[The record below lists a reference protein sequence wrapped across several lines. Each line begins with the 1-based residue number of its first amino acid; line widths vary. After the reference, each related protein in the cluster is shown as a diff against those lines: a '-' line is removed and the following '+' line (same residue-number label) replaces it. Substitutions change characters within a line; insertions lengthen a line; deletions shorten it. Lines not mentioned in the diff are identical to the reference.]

1 MKKEYAMYSYG
12 INGFSYCFNKETEQM
27 EDNLLI
33 MYYGHDKK
41 FVFPKEKAYNLI
53 VAINGDKN
61 PNGSTFDK
69 ENFNFELKYMDIVK
83 LLKTRLQGRAFV
95 MITDYKNPVE
105 YVNGVQNGFVGLT
118 GLDLDCKLLAKT
130 KKELFKDG
138 IANYDVENYCE
149 PPKDYKEEPAF
160 EA

>member
-12 INGFSYCFNKETEQM
+12 INGFSYCFNKEIEQM

-41 FVFPKEKAYNLI
+41 FIFPKEKAYNLI

-69 ENFNFELKYMDIVK
+69 ENFNFELKK
-83 LLKTRLQGRAFV
+83 
-95 MITDYKNPVE
+95 YKFN
-105 YVNGVQNGFVGLT
+105 F
-118 GLDLDCKLLAKT
+118 
-130 KKELFKDG
+130 
-138 IANYDVENYCE
+138 
-149 PPKDYKEEPAF
+149 
-160 EA
+160 